1 MLATTA
7 RLVTRATRSNVARTM
22 PRALSSL
29 TINTSPKE
37 VALEELP
44 RFEPS
49 EWFKSFDEAAIRSHL
64 AKLRDIENDLLSSMS
79 TKEEPLDWDHWNSVI
94 KYPGLVDELKKIHES
109 LPIPDVEEE
118 KKRLVA
124 ATEATFAPM
133 IAEFEKLAIEG
144 EAETVELEKRAAE
157 VTYLR
162 DNVGELTVEEF
173 LEKYPGVKASIEDD
187 IANNRWFSGE

>member
-7 RLVTRATRSNVARTM
+7 RLVTRTARSNIARSM

-37 VALEELP
+37 VALEEIP

-49 EWFKSFDEAAIRSHL
+49 EWFKSFDEAAIRGHL
-64 AKLRDIENDLLSSMS
+64 AKLRDIENELVSSMAAQ
-79 TKEEPLDWDHWNSVI
+79 EESIDWDHWKSVI
-94 KYPGLVDELKKIHES
+94 KYPGLVDELKQIHES
-109 LPIPDVEEE
+109 MPVPDAEEE
-118 KKRLVA
+118 KKRLAEA
-124 ATEATFAPM
+124 AEATFAPI
-133 IAEFEKLAIEG
+133 IAEFEKLAMEG

-162 DNVGELTVEEF
+162 DNLGELTVEEF

-187 IANNRWFSGE
+187 IANNRWFSEE